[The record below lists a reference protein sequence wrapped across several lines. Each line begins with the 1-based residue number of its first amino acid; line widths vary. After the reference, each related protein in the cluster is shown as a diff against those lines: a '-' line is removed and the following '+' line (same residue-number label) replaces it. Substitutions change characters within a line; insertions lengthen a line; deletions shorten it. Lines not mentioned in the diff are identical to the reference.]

1 MEKFSKIF
9 LILGIFTTPFYVFS
23 SGSLQPSHFLLLL
36 FVFFW
41 IIYKKGFYVDRKLF
55 LLTMPFFSY
64 VLIVN
69 LVYSLYYQDT
79 SFFSYPLNLTFDFI
93 VVFSLVSFLNYL
105 DKGQINKIPYV
116 VIFILIMLFIIW
128 LVGLGEYKFYPRY
141 NGYFNDPNQMAFFV
155 LCISTIASL
164 YIRNI
169 VFYLIVV
176 FLSLALI
183 LFTQSRSA
191 ILGVFMLLISLFFLY
206 WKGNKNSIIVMAF
219 LLIFSSVFLILSF
232 DYISN
237 ISYVQSVTGRF
248 EETDIGEQSDVR
260 GYTRILKYTEYLF
273 FGAGQ
278 GLDMR
283 FNSPVEIHSTW
294 AGIFFYYGIIG
305 ISLFLLFLINI
316 FKNLNIYQKILFLV
330 PLMYSFSTFGARTA
344 IFWILVACFY
354 HTANLNNKDKKVL
367 S

>member
-1 MEKFSKIF
+1 MEKISKFF
-9 LILGIFTTPFYVFS
+9 LILGIFTTPFYIFS

-41 IIYKKGFYVDRKLF
+41 LIYEKGFYVDRKLF
-55 LLTMPFFSY
+55 LWTMPFFIY

-69 LVYSLYYQDT
+69 SIYLLYYQDI
-79 SFFSYPLNLTFDFI
+79 SFFSYPLNLTFDYIILF
-93 VVFSLVSFLNYL
+93 FLVSCLNDL
-105 DKGQINKIPYV
+105 DKDQIKKIPYIILFV
-116 VIFILIMLFIIW
+116 LIMLFSIW

-169 VFYLIVV
+169 IFYLIIVL
-176 FLSLALI
+176 LSLALI

-206 WKGNKNSIIVMAF
+206 WRGNKNSIIVMVF
-219 LLIFSSVFLILSF
+219 LLIFLSIFLILSF
-232 DYISN
+232 DYVSN
-237 ISYVQSVTGRF
+237 ISYVQSVTDRF
-248 EETDIGEQSDVR
+248 EETDIGEQSDIR
-260 GYTRILKYTEYLF
+260 GYTRILNYTEYLL

-278 GLDMR
+278 GFDMR

-294 AGIFFYYGIIG
+294 AGILFYYGIVG
-305 ISLFLLFLINI
+305 IFLFLVLIFNI
-316 FKNLNIYQKILFLV
+316 FKSLNIYQKILFLV
-330 PLMYSFSTFGARTA
+330 PLMYSFSTFGARTV

-354 HTANLNNKDKKVL
+354 HAAKINKEKKVL
-367 S
+367 I